1 MVAPRDIEGFVA
13 TMPPRYTRTFASTTI
28 EQHARTSHA
37 RGRRPVNVGLFSCAL
52 RPGAGLSVIAPDRPG
67 LLAIIGLA
75 FDTCGLD
82 IIEAEVFTR
91 HVMGSEDEAV
101 DLFWVRRKGL
111 TSATKLSPAEVRQL
125 RDTLVR
131 LLQSA
136 PKELLPPVGSG
147 YRTPAATGTLVRF
160 LEDIAGRF
168 ATLEI
173 ETNDRT
179 GLMLG
184 VCQALFHEGIQIV
197 GSRIKA
203 EGGRV
208 KGRFEVAEL
217 TERPIEQARRHVIKL
232 AVLHAVDNL
241 KRDTITEMVG

>member
-13 TMPPRYTRTFASTTI
+13 SMPARYTRTFTCATI

-37 RGRRPVNVGLFSCAL
+37 RGKRPVNVGLFSCDL
-52 RPGAGLSVIAPDRPG
+52 RPGTGLSVVAPDRPG
-67 LLAIIGLA
+67 LLAMIGLA
-75 FDTCGLD
+75 FDNCGLD

-91 HVMGSEDEAV
+91 YVFGGEDEAV
-101 DLFWVRRKGL
+101 DLFWVRRKGQ
-111 TSATKLSPAEVRQL
+111 SSITKLNPSEIRQI

-131 LLQSA
+131 LLVRA
-136 PKELLPPVGSG
+136 PKELLPAVDSG

-173 ETNDRT
+173 ETNDRS
-179 GLMLG
+179 GLLLG

-197 GSRIKA
+197 GSRIKT
-203 EGGRV
+203 ENGRI

-217 TERPIEQARRHVIKL
+217 TERPIEEARRHVIKL

-241 KRDTITEMVG
+241 ARDCITQMVG